1 MPLIP
6 RHVFKVF
13 GDATIRSNVFVDLGL
28 VSASSSYAR
37 GNENNA
43 HQPDGTYYLG
53 DGATPGYAVV
63 NLGARYQLTTRV
75 GILLQVNNLFNRE
88 YATASQLGVNGF
100 TNANTFIARPFPM
113 SSGEFPLRHGTF
125 AAPAAPSAWWLGARL
140 TL

>member
-1 MPLIP
+1 
-6 RHVFKVF
+6 
-13 GDATIRSNVFVDLGL
+13 
-28 VSASSSYAR
+28 VSTSSSYAR

-63 NLGARYQLTTRV
+63 NLGARYQLTPRI
-75 GILLQVNNLFNRE
+75 GILLQVNNLFDRE

-100 TNANTFIARPFPM
+100 TNANTFIARPFP
-113 SSGEFPLRHGTF
+113 SSGGEFPLRHGTF
-125 AAPAAPSAWWLGARL
+125 VAPGAPTTLWVGARL